1 VHQSIASVLVDL
13 STNCLADMGADKM
26 SRAIL
31 VDWLEACGNSNVMS
45 QDMFLIVSF
54 HGWLF
59 LPLIFA

>member
-1 VHQSIASVLVDL
+1 
-13 STNCLADMGADKM
+13 LADMGADKM

-31 VDWLEACGNSNVMS
+31 VDWLEACGNSKIMS

-59 LPLIFA
+59 LPLIVA